1 MTHPHTQT
9 PKALAQ
15 ALGSDLAAGLTQ
27 AQAEELSRR
36 WGENR
41 LEERKKR
48 STLQRFL
55 DQFKDAMILILLLA
69 AGVSFFAALGEG
81 DTSEFFEPALILLIV
96 VLNALVG
103 VLQENK
109 AEKALD
115 ALRGLSAPHA
125 KVLREGREQLIE
137 GTKLVPGDIILLEAG
152 DVVPADARLLR
163 ASSLAVEESALT
175 GESLPAEKEHTAL
188 VEEDA
193 PLGDRRNMV
202 YSGCGVTY
210 GSAQAMV
217 TATGMDT
224 EMGKIAGLLG
234 GERESRTPL
243 QEKLAGL
250 GKSLGLLALAACA
263 VIFVVGLLD
272 GMAVME
278 IFMISVSLAVSAI
291 PEGLPAIVT
300 VVLSIGVRRMA
311 ERGAIIRRLPAVET
325 LGSASVICSDK
336 TGTLTQNR
344 MTLTHLWREGEQETE
359 SVTAKEPFSEKG
371 KQLLEL
377 AALCCN
383 GAVSFPEGPEGP
395 AQHIG
400 DPTETA
406 ILVAVLQGGRT
417 KEQLNQKY
425 PRLLELPFDSQR
437 KRMCTVNRIG
447 DTLTVIVKGAFDSIA
462 QRCTEGDL
470 DTAARMV
477 EEMSE
482 KALRVLA
489 VAVKTIPALPE
500 GAGIEELESG
510 LTLLGLVG
518 MIDPPRQEA
527 KEAVALCR
535 RAGIRPVMITGDH
548 VITASAIARE
558 LGILREGDGA
568 LTGRELSA
576 LSQEELDAKVE
587 GVSVYARVS
596 PEDKIRIVKAW
607 QKRGAVAAMT
617 GDGVNDA
624 PALKAADIGCAM
636 GITGTDVAKGAAD
649 MVLTDD
655 NFATIVEAVREGRG
669 IYENIRKV
677 VGFLLGTNIG
687 EVLVVFFA
695 MLLWR
700 QSPLLSMQLLWIN
713 LVTDS
718 MPAIALGME
727 PVEPGLMDRAPKP
740 REEGIFARGLG
751 LRVAL
756 QGAMFAA
763 LSLVSFWLGL
773 QRGGLAPGRTMAFIT
788 LAVSQLVQAYNM
800 RSHRSLFQMRAF
812 GNRTL
817 NLACGASLLLMLVVV
832 FTPLRIPFG
841 LTVLPPSGYFTAFG
855 LCLVP
860 LVVMEAAKAAGMVK
874 A

>member
-9 PKALAQ
+9 PEALAQ

-81 DTSEFFEPALILLIV
+81 DASEFFEPALILLIV

-125 KVLREGREQLIE
+125 RVLREGREQLIE

-234 GERESRTPL
+234 GERESCTPL

-344 MTLTHLWREGEQETE
+344 MTLTHLWREGEQE
-359 SVTAKEPFSEKG
+359 K
-371 KQLLEL
+371 
-377 AALCCN
+377 
-383 GAVSFPEGPEGP
+383 
-395 AQHIG
+395 IG
-400 DPTETA
+400 
-406 ILVAVLQGGRT
+406 
-417 KEQLNQKY
+417 
-425 PRLLELPFDSQR
+425 
-437 KRMCTVNRIG
+437 
-447 DTLTVIVKGAFDSIA
+447 
-462 QRCTEGDL
+462 
-470 DTAARMV
+470 
-477 EEMSE
+477 
-482 KALRVLA
+482 
-489 VAVKTIPALPE
+489 
-500 GAGIEELESG
+500 
-510 LTLLGLVG
+510 
-518 MIDPPRQEA
+518 
-527 KEAVALCR
+527 
-535 RAGIRPVMITGDH
+535 RAH
-548 VITASAIARE
+548 V
-558 LGILREGDGA
+558 
-568 LTGRELSA
+568 
-576 LSQEELDAKVE
+576 
-587 GVSVYARVS
+587 
-596 PEDKIRIVKAW
+596 
-607 QKRGAVAAMT
+607 
-617 GDGVNDA
+617 
-624 PALKAADIGCAM
+624 
-636 GITGTDVAKGAAD
+636 
-649 MVLTDD
+649 
-655 NFATIVEAVREGRG
+655 
-669 IYENIRKV
+669 
-677 VGFLLGTNIG
+677 
-687 EVLVVFFA
+687 
-695 MLLWR
+695 
-700 QSPLLSMQLLWIN
+700 
-713 LVTDS
+713 
-718 MPAIALGME
+718 
-727 PVEPGLMDRAPKP
+727 
-740 REEGIFARGLG
+740 
-751 LRVAL
+751 
-756 QGAMFAA
+756 
-763 LSLVSFWLGL
+763 
-773 QRGGLAPGRTMAFIT
+773 
-788 LAVSQLVQAYNM
+788 
-800 RSHRSLFQMRAF
+800 
-812 GNRTL
+812 
-817 NLACGASLLLMLVVV
+817 
-832 FTPLRIPFG
+832 
-841 LTVLPPSGYFTAFG
+841 
-855 LCLVP
+855 
-860 LVVMEAAKAAGMVK
+860 
-874 A
+874 